1 MDPYGDH
8 NRKILSPLDK
18 VSMEE
23 VAVSQVQE
31 SAVTDR
37 PNELSELGT
46 SLVEHLTDLRKQ
58 LIKSTV
64 VFLFFFIIVFSSIN
78 FWFPYV
84 TRGHEL
90 IILGPLE
97 VIKFYM
103 SISLALS
110 LGLSLPFVSHFLWQF
125 VKPGLN
131 EKESRFIGFYSPA
144 MLLLFIAGV
153 AFGYFV
159 VNPLSYQFLISMGSL
174 NFNVMVSA
182 QEYIRFLLMSTVP
195 LGLLFE
201 MPIVALFLAAI
212 GILTAETM
220 RKVRKWS
227 YLIIAVLSA
236 VITPPDF
243 ISQLLVMFPM
253 ILLYEISIYI
263 VTFIERRRA
272 KSEHIHILNETNE

>member
-1 MDPYGDH
+1 MDPYGEH
-8 NRKILSPLDK
+8 NRKVLSPLDK
-18 VSMEE
+18 VSTKEVEASQGEE
-23 VAVSQVQE
+23 SGVI
-31 SAVTDR
+31 DR
-37 PNELSELGT
+37 PEEPSELGA
-46 SLVEHLTDLRKQ
+46 SLIEHLTDLRRQ
-58 LIKSTV
+58 LIKSIV

-110 LGLSLPFVSHFLWQF
+110 LGLSLPFISHFLWQF

-153 AFGYFV
+153 AFGYFI

-212 GILTAETM
+212 GVLTAETM
-220 RKVRKWS
+220 RNVRKWS

-243 ISQLLVMFPM
+243 ISQLLVIIPM
-253 ILLYEISIYI
+253 ALLYEASIYI
-263 VTFIERRRA
+263 VTFIERRQA
-272 KSEHIHILNETNE
+272 KLNYVHILNETND

>member
-8 NRKILSPLDK
+8 NRKVLSPLDK

-37 PNELSELGT
+37 PNELSELGA

-201 MPIVALFLAAI
+201 MPIIALFLAAI

-236 VITPPDF
+236 AITPPDF

>member
-8 NRKILSPLDK
+8 NRKVLSPLDK

-37 PNELSELGT
+37 PNELSELGA

-201 MPIVALFLAAI
+201 MPIIALFLAAI

-236 VITPPDF
+236 AITPPDF

-272 KSEHIHILNETNE
+272 NSEHIHILNETNE